1 MRGRNTSDGDYLT
14 GIPAGRRRSRFRAAS
29 RRFGTRHPLI
39 ALTIG
44 LVVMAGLGIA
54 EVLRVADA
62 RRTVGHGWALGVL
75 GGVAVA
81 GAMYGLL
88 VVAYRA
94 GRAARRLGPFSVL
107 ILVVTVSF
115 GVILRSSAPPS
126 DQVGPYVVTT
136 PLETGELA
144 YLSVICAAIVG
155 IIVFAAV
162 RIIRLR
168 RGSVPGRGPGQPRAS

>member
-1 MRGRNTSDGDYLT
+1 MRGRKTSDDDYLT
-14 GIPAGRRRSRFRAAS
+14 GIPASRRRSRFRAAS

-44 LVVMAGLGIA
+44 LVVMAGLGTA

-81 GAMYGLL
+81 GALYGLL
-88 VVAYRA
+88 VLAYRA
-94 GRAARRLGPFSVL
+94 GRATRRLGPFTAL
-107 ILVVTVSF
+107 MLAVTVSF
-115 GVILRSSAPPS
+115 GVVLRSSAPPS
-126 DQVGPYVVTT
+126 DQAGPYVVTT

-168 RGSVPGRGPGQPRAS
+168 RKAIPGRGPGQPSAS

>member
-1 MRGRNTSDGDYLT
+1 MRGRKTSADDYLT
-14 GIPAGRRRSRFRAAS
+14 GIPAGRRRSRIRAAS
-29 RRFGTRHPLI
+29 RAFGTRHPLI

-81 GAMYGLL
+81 GALYGLL
-88 VVAYRA
+88 VLAYRA
-94 GRAARRLGPFSVL
+94 GRATRRLGPFTVL

-115 GVILRSSAPPS
+115 G
-126 DQVGPYVVTT
+126 
-136 PLETGELA
+136 
-144 YLSVICAAIVG
+144 
-155 IIVFAAV
+155 
-162 RIIRLR
+162 
-168 RGSVPGRGPGQPRAS
+168 